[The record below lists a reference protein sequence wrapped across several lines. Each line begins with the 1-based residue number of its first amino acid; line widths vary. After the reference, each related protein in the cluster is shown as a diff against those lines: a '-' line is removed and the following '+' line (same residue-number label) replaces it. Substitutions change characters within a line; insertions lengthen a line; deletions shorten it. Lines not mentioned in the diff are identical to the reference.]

1 MTTSELVFGDF
12 ISKLK
17 NKKRLSNND
26 ISFLGKVVYE
36 YGNKQE
42 EETLTIFMRVNFDYG
57 KLDIDDGNILTAD
70 KVHLTLNA
78 AFQTFS
84 LTDNGFLT
92 ITGSSPK
99 LGKYKVTIIEV

>member
-1 MTTSELVFGDF
+1 MTTSELAFGDF

-42 EETLTIFMRVNFDYG
+42 EETLPIFMRVNFDYG
-57 KLDIDDGNILTAD
+57 KLDIDDGVILTAD

-84 LTDNGFLT
+84 ITDNGFLT
-92 ITGSSPK
+92 IIGSSPK